1 MNIKNK
7 IKIFILG
14 IGGRAKLIRELL
26 IRINDKYNFIFYKDI
41 NSINFKKV
49 NHFLRLD
56 KKSRFFIGI
65 SDPKIQKKN
74 YDFLKKKLIRI
85 DQNPIIDPTAIIKSG
100 TSISKNVIILENSS
114 IGPDVILKKNTFIG
128 SNVIINHN
136 TKIGSFTTIGHGSNV
151 SANVIISDQCYIGN
165 STTIKENIKINKSVS
180 TECSSNI
187 ISNCDS
193 NKNFSGN
200 PAK

>member
-1 MNIKNK
+1 MKNK
-7 IKIFILG
+7 IKTFILG

-26 IRINDKYNFIFYKDI
+26 IRINDKHSVRFYKDI
-41 NSINFKKV
+41 SSINFKKV
-49 NHFLRLD
+49 NNFLRLD
-56 KKSRFFIGI
+56 KKSKFFIGI

-74 YDFLKKKLIRI
+74 YEFLKKKLIRI
-85 DQNPIIDPTAIIKSG
+85 DQSPIIDPTAIIKSG
-100 TSISKNVIILENSS
+100 TLISKNVIILENSS

-136 TKIGSFTTIGHGSNV
+136 SKIGSFTTIGHGSNI

-165 STTIKENIKINKSVS
+165 STTIKENIKINKNVS
-180 TECSSNI
+180 TECASNI
-187 ISNCDS
+187 ILNCSS